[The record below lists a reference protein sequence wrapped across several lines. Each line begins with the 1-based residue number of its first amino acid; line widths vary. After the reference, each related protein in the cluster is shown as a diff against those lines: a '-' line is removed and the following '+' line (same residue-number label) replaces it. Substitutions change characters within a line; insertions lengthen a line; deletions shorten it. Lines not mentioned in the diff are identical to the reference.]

1 MARRT
6 EVQKDLDR
14 LADLVKGIPAER
26 LEKALRKNRLLTMRL
41 SEADHE
47 DIKRT
52 AAKLGLT
59 VTDYLLR
66 LHYLASER
74 LNERSRR

>member
-1 MARRT
+1 MPKRKD
-6 EVQKDLDR
+6 VQKDLDQ
-14 LADLVKGIPAER
+14 LAELAKGIPPER
-26 LEKALRKNRLLTMRL
+26 LEKVLRKSRLLTMRV

-66 LHYLASER
+66 LHYLASEK
-74 LNERSRR
+74 LK